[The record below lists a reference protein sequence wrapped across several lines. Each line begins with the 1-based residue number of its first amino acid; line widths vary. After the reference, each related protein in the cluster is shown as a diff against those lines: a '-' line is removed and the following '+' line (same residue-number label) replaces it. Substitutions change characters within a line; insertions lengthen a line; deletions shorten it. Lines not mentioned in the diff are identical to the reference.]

1 MTIKEFKKSEMC
13 KKAKSVKYLDVNG
26 VNISKKPSIILDL
39 LQVIGTGITSN
50 GEVEVDVAYME

>member
-1 MTIKEFKKSEMC
+1 MTIKEFKKGDMC

-39 LQVIGTGITSN
+39 LQVIGTSN
-50 GEVEVDVAYME
+50 TVDGKIEVDVAYTE

>member
-39 LQVIGTGITSN
+39 LCMSRTPVTSVM
-50 GEVEVDVAYME
+50 G